1 MQFTINRDIFL
12 KSLGHA
18 QGIIEKKAKSNEKK
32 SYTKNLLKEGK
43 NKIAQKL
50 GEECFELIIDY
61 LKGSKKRTIEEA
73 SELIYHLFV
82 LLYSKKIS
90 LNDIK
95 KELTNRH
102 HVR

>member
-1 MQFTINRDIFL
+1 M
-12 KSLGHA
+12 KSKIESIESLFS
-18 QGIIEKKAKSNEKK
+18 IIEKKAKSNEKK

-73 SELIYHLFV
+73 ADLIYHLLV
-82 LLYSKKIS
+82 LLYSKKIK
-90 LNDIK
+90 LNDVIIELK
-95 KELTNRH
+95 KRNN
-102 HVR
+102 VR